1 MRCRRQQASEWEK
14 KYEKQ
19 DDKKSN
25 EAEGSTTNEMA
36 FVLMRR
42 DESRAANGS
51 RSWPGFV
58 FLALQTRTSR
68 LERGRVAP
76 DEIRAAPGI
85 RSWHGFVFHAV
96 QTRTSCLEQGRVA
109 PYAAGSSDELCDRLM
124 PNGTTRTTSWTTST
138 SSSTTEENSEITGR
152 KSWIAKSGTDNQLEM
167 TGHGNDNEGN
177 QQPVHQDNSL
187 PECLPELIPEEL
199 CCHPCP
205 PTLPRTPVRISWL
218 HSAP

>member
-1 MRCRRQQASEWEK
+1 MRSR
-14 KYEKQ
+14 
-19 DDKKSN
+19 
-25 EAEGSTTNEMA
+25 TTNEMA

-42 DESRAANGS
+42 NESRAANGS

-109 PYAAGSSDELCDRLM
+109 SYAVGSSDELCDRLV
-124 PNGTTRTTSWTTST
+124 PNGT
-138 SSSTTEENSEITGR
+138 SSLTTEENSEITGR
-152 KSWIAKSGTDNQLEM
+152 KVGLRKQALTTNWK
-167 TGHGNDNEGN
+167 
-177 QQPVHQDNSL
+177 
-187 PECLPELIPEEL
+187 
-199 CCHPCP
+199 
-205 PTLPRTPVRISWL
+205 
-218 HSAP
+218 

>member
-1 MRCRRQQASEWEK
+1 MRSRTTRNQTRQK
-14 KYEKQ
+14 
-19 DDKKSN
+19 
-25 EAEGSTTNEMA
+25 GSTTNEMA

-109 PYAAGSSDELCDRLM
+109 PYAVGSSDELCD
-124 PNGTTRTTSWTTST
+124 
-138 SSSTTEENSEITGR
+138 
-152 KSWIAKSGTDNQLEM
+152 QLDYQHKFFNYREA
-167 TGHGNDNEGN
+167 
-177 QQPVHQDNSL
+177 
-187 PECLPELIPEEL
+187 
-199 CCHPCP
+199 
-205 PTLPRTPVRISWL
+205 R
-218 HSAP
+218 